1 VVKTGKRRGYKR
13 GYPVAVLVGF
23 AENHVMLWQIF
34 SNVAKPGLRLALN
47 GSRKDQKALYSYH
60 ETIVDALRPM
70 LSEGVRSIILASPP
84 RTSHAQAF
92 LNHIQKHHAYMTQP
106 NSPNPVTFATIVAS
120 ATQSHEIAELTKTK
134 EFRTLIGETTST
146 EADQVV
152 TTLEKRLNETDNN
165 AITLFS
171 LSEIEEL
178 VYSRE
183 EPSAIRPEYVV
194 MTDRYLAECKERS
207 RVQRLLQI
215 SQNKKIRTRVV
226 SVETPAGKRL
236 SQLGGL
242 VCFGKPQKEIQR

>member
-1 VVKTGKRRGYKR
+1 MVKTGKRRGYKR

-23 AENHVMLWQIF
+23 AENHVVLWQIF
-34 SNVAKPGLRLALN
+34 SNVAKPGLTLALN
-47 GSRKDQKALYSYH
+47 GSRKDQKALYGYH
-60 ETIVDALRPM
+60 EAIVNALRPM
-70 LSEGVRSIILASPP
+70 LSEGIRSIILASPP

-106 NSPNPVTFATIVAS
+106 NSPNPVTFGTIVAS
-120 ATQSHEIAELTKTK
+120 ATRSHEIAELTKAK
-134 EFRTLIGETTST
+134 EFRTLVGETTSS

-152 TTLEKRLNETDNN
+152 TTLEKRLNETDSN
-165 AITLFS
+165 AVTLFS

-183 EPSAIRPEYVV
+183 ESSAIRPEYVV
-194 MTDRYLAECKERS
+194 ITDRYLAECKEKN

-215 SQNKKIRTRVV
+215 SQNKKVRTRVI
-226 SVETPAGKRL
+226 SLETPAGKRL

-242 VCFGKPQKEIQR
+242 VCFGKLQKEIQR